1 MKDAIVIGAGIA
13 GLSAAIRL
21 RAKGYKV
28 TVFEQAKEAGGKMGE
43 LTAKGYRWDTGPS
56 LFTMP
61 QLVDELFLL
70 LGEKPREHFNYK
82 VKETICHYF
91 WADGTR
97 FQAKSNPSEFIE
109 EAAQTFKEKK
119 QSISDYLKNSK
130 LKYDSTAPIFLDK
143 SLHKPSTYLSL
154 DTLKAISQ
162 LTKLDLNCSLNEV
175 NEKYFNNPKLI
186 QLFNRYAT
194 YNGSSP
200 YQTPG
205 IMSMIPSLEMQQGT
219 YFPKG
224 GMRSIADS
232 LFRLAKRHG
241 VKFMFNEA
249 VEEIIVEKQKVT
261 GIRTKKELYQASV
274 FVCNMDVFYAYK
286 KLLPKAKSPKKILQQ
301 ERSSSGII
309 FYWGVKKTFPE
320 LDLHNIFFS
329 EDYKKEFQS
338 IFKEKK
344 VPDDPTIYINI
355 TSKDKT
361 DDAPEGS
368 ENWFVMINVPA
379 TTDQD
384 WSERVRMAKK
394 TILQKLNRIL
404 DVDLSTLIET
414 EDHLDPT
421 LIEKK
426 TYSHLGALYGTASNN
441 KYAAFLRH
449 ANFSQQ
455 FENLWFCGGSVHPGG
470 GIPLCLKSAKIAS
483 SLIP

>member
-1 MKDAIVIGAGIA
+1 VKQAIVIGAGIA
-13 GLSAAIRL
+13 GLAASIRL
-21 RAKGYKV
+21 KAKGYEV
-28 TVFEQAKEAGGKMGE
+28 TVFEQAEQAGGKMGE
-43 LTAKGYRWDTGPS
+43 IESQGYRWDTGPS

-61 QLVDELFLL
+61 QLVDELFRL
-70 LGEKPREHFNYK
+70 LGEEPRERFNYLSK
-82 VKETICHYF
+82 KTICNYF
-91 WADGTR
+91 WADGCR
-97 FQAKSNPSEFIE
+97 FQAKADPHSFIKD
-109 EAAQTFKEKK
+109 AAQTFGEDEKNIK
-119 QSISDYLKNSK
+119 NYLENSK
-130 LKYDSTAPIFLDK
+130 LKYDSTAPLFLDR
-143 SLHKPSTYLSL
+143 SLHKPSTYFSL
-154 DTLKAISQ
+154 DTLKAISKVG
-162 LTKLDLNCSLNEV
+162 KLDLNSSLNGV
-175 NEKYFNNPKLI
+175 NEKYFSNPKLI

-200 YQTPG
+200 YETPG

-219 YFPKG
+219 YFPEG
-224 GMRSIADS
+224 GMRAIAES
-232 LFRLAKRHG
+232 LFQLAKRHG
-241 VKFMFNEA
+241 VEFKFNEA
-249 VEEIIVEKQKVT
+249 VEEILHENEKVS
-261 GIRTKKELYQASV
+261 GIRTKSVVYKATV

-286 KLLPKAKSPKKILQQ
+286 KLLPKAKAPKKILKQ

-309 FYWGVKKTFPE
+309 FYWGIKQTFPE

-329 EDYKKEFQS
+329 EDYKKEFEA
-338 IFKEKK
+338 IFNQKK

-355 TSKDKT
+355 TSKERKE
-361 DDAPEGS
+361 DAPEGG

-384 WSERVRMAKK
+384 WSERVSQAKK
-394 TILQKLNRIL
+394 VIIKKLNRIL
-404 DVDLSTLIET
+404 NIDLTALIET

-426 TYSHLGALYGTASNN
+426 TFSHLGALYGTASNN